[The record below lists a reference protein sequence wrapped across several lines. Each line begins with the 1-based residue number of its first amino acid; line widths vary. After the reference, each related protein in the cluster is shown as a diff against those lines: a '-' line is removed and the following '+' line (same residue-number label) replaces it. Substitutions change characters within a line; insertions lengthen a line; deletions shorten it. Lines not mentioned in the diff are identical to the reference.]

1 MLLLRSY
8 PYNFMMIG
16 RKMVEKI
23 DFQFDFQ
30 IVRAI
35 QFYNYS
41 TALTLDQR
49 YFRLGKIFFV
59 KSKVSDSYHSP
70 YCFISS

>member
-49 YFRLGKIFFV
+49 
-59 KSKVSDSYHSP
+59 
-70 YCFISS
+70 